1 MELTYHEGADGILY
15 PDLKM
20 KEQEDYELGKYGNL
34 RWNYLRTQKRA
45 LFQILLMKDEL
56 WEHLVD
62 KETYMTNN
70 TPDVLTAKDLQAYLH
85 ISRAGAY
92 NLLSRADFPTLHI
105 GKRKLVT
112 LRNLQEWMAKNTGES
127 TL

>member
-1 MELTYHEGADGILY
+1 
-15 PDLKM
+15 
-20 KEQEDYELGKYGNL
+20 
-34 RWNYLRTQKRA
+34 
-45 LFQILLMKDEL
+45 
-56 WEHLVD
+56 
-62 KETYMTNN
+62 MTDNI
-70 TPDVLTAKDLQAYLH
+70 PDVLTAKDLQAYLH

-112 LRNLQEWMAKNTGES
+112 LCNLQEWMSKNAGGN

>member
-1 MELTYHEGADGILY
+1 MGSFFIAPHKYERTDANPFLRRTVPLTTRTNDGQRVSSYI
-15 PDLKM
+15 DTKSII
-20 KEQEDYELGKYGNL
+20 K
-34 RWNYLRTQKRA
+34 
-45 LFQILLMKDEL
+45 
-56 WEHLVD
+56 

-70 TPDVLTAKDLQAYLH
+70 IPDVLTAKDLQAYLH

-92 NLLSRADFPTLHI
+92 NLLSRADFPTLYI

-112 LRNLQEWMAKNTGES
+112 LRDLQEWIAKNTGES

>member
-1 MELTYHEGADGILY
+1 MTDRGYQQTTTPKSIITKD
-15 PDLKM
+15 
-20 KEQEDYELGKYGNL
+20 
-34 RWNYLRTQKRA
+34 NY
-45 LFQILLMKDEL
+45 M
-56 WEHLVD
+56 
-62 KETYMTNN
+62 NN
-70 TPDVLTAKDLQAYLH
+70 NVPDVLTAKDLQAYLH

-112 LRNLQEWMAKNTGES
+112 LRNLQQWMEQSTGKI